1 MLTCIKESSETLCM
15 KVSGDTADTADG
27 RGVLDGDGGQRAGQ
41 GRQETDLPLRLS
53 QSYSNTGEKMLNL
66 ISSC

>member
-1 MLTCIKESSETLCM
+1 M

-53 QSYSNTGEKMLNL
+53 QSYSNTGETMCLVPKSYLKL
-66 ISSC
+66 LVEKLL